1 MSTTQLSL
9 LKDHL
14 KSGRSITPLE
24 ALGLYGVFR
33 LAARIK
39 ELRYKGWDIATEI
52 RRDIKGHVY
61 STYSLAPQADHGLPP
76 FAHAPSQ
83 LNPAA

>member
-1 MSTTQLSL
+1 MKTQLSHL
-9 LKDHL
+9 RAHL

-39 ELRYKGWDIATEI
+39 ELRDYGWDITTEI
-52 RRDIKGHVY
+52 RKDPNGKVY
-61 STYSLAPQADHGLPP
+61 ATYQLAEQNHHGLPE
-76 FAHAPSQ
+76 FATASSYMGMS
-83 LNPAA
+83 A